1 MIVTD
6 MFNSIVLM
14 LKIGI
19 PIRKIARDLK
29 IDRNTV
35 RSVQKRITNVQLKP
49 KQVSSR
55 ERNIHTV

>member
-1 MIVTD
+1 